1 MNSSATMA
9 AMKTVS
15 PNLKLSQSIA
25 YFLAFIA
32 LGFTTASLGPT
43 LQNLAD
49 NLQTTLG
56 AISFL
61 FTARSV
67 GFLLGSFRGGRLY
80 DHLRGH
86 RVMAAMIVA
95 MAAMMVVTPF
105 APNIFALTA
114 VMLALG
120 AAEGLLDV
128 GANTLIVWI
137 HEKRVAP
144 FMNAL
149 HFFYGIGAAVAPLII
164 ARTLQVKNT
173 LAAPY
178 LVLAL
183 LVLPAAMVLMRLPSP
198 AIGSISATQASEKIN
213 YRLVILIALFLGLY
227 VGGEVAFGSWIFNY
241 TVKMNLGDETV
252 GAYLTSLFWGSFT
265 AGRLLGIP
273 VAARFRPRLILSA
286 DLIGWLLSSAIILSR
301 PESFAALL
309 IGTIGLGISMASVYP
324 TVLTIAERR
333 MKITGQVTGF
343 FVVGASFGAMVLPFL
358 VGQLF
363 ATIGAR
369 VLMYVVLADLFFA
382 SLVFGLLYFSP
393 GQPATCAAS
402 EQEAPVTSD

>member
-9 AMKTVS
+9 AMEIATPKLK
-15 PNLKLSQSIA
+15 NLQSIA
-25 YFLAFIA
+25 YFVAFIA

-43 LQNLAD
+43 LQSLAD
-49 NLQTTLG
+49 NLQTTLS

-61 FTARSV
+61 FTARSI
-67 GFLLGSFRGGRLY
+67 GFLLGSFRGGKLY

-86 RVMAAMIVA
+86 RVMATLIVV
-95 MAAMMVVTPF
+95 MSGMMTLAPL
-105 APNIFALTA
+105 APNLFALTA

-137 HEKRVAP
+137 HEDRVAP

-149 HFFYGIGAAVAPLII
+149 HFFYGVGASLAPLIV
-164 ARTLQVKNT
+164 ARTLQVKNF

-178 LVLAL
+178 LVLAV
-183 LVLPAAMVLMRLPSP
+183 LVLPAAILLLRVPSP
-198 AIGSISATQASEKIN
+198 AIRSASEVQSGEKIN
-213 YRLVILIALFLGLY
+213 YQSVILIALFLGLY

-252 GAYLTSLFWGSFT
+252 GAYMTSLFWGSFT

-273 VAARFRPRLILSA
+273 VAARFKARGILAA
-286 DLIGWLLSSAIILSR
+286 DLVGWLCSIAIILSF
-301 PESFAALL
+301 PGSFAALL
-309 IGTIGLGISMASVYP
+309 IGTLGLGISMASIYP
-324 TVLTIAERR
+324 TVLTIAGARL
-333 MKITGQVTGF
+333 KITGQVTGF
-343 FVVGASFGAMVLPFL
+343 FIVGASLGAMLLPFV

-363 ATIGAR
+363 ESTGAR
-369 VLMYVVLADLFFA
+369 VLIFIIFADFVLAA
-382 SLVFGLLYFSP
+382 IVFGLLNFSP
-393 GQPATCAAS
+393 LQPRLPAAS
-402 EQEAPVTSD
+402 EEEISVTSD

>member
-9 AMKTVS
+9 AMKTAS
-15 PNLKLSQSIA
+15 PNLKISQSIA
-25 YFLAFIA
+25 YFVAFIA

-49 NLQTTLG
+49 HLQTTLG

-86 RVMAAMIVA
+86 PVMALMIVV
-95 MAAMMVVTPF
+95 MSAMMMLTPF
-105 APNIFALTA
+105 APNIFALTV
-114 VMLALG
+114 VMLVLG

-128 GANTLIVWI
+128 GGNTLIVWI
-137 HEKRVAP
+137 HENRVAP

-149 HFFYGIGAAVAPLII
+149 HFFYGLGATIVPLII
-164 ARTLQVKNT
+164 TRTLQMKNA
-173 LAAPY
+173 LAVPY
-178 LVLAL
+178 MVLAL
-183 LVLPAAMVLMRLPSP
+183 LVLPVALLLMRLPSP
-198 AIGSISATQASEKIN
+198 AMRSVSAVQSAEKIN
-213 YRLVILIALFLGLY
+213 YRLVILIAFFLGFY

-265 AGRLLGIP
+265 TGRLLGIP
-273 VAARFRPRLILSA
+273 VAARFKPNAILSVN
-286 DLIGWLLSSAIILSR
+286 LLGWLVSIVLILSR

-309 IGTIGLGISMASVYP
+309 TGTIGLGISMASIYP

-333 MKITGQVTGF
+333 MKITGRVTGF
-343 FVVGASFGAMVLPFL
+343 FIVGASLGAMVLPFL

-363 ATIGAR
+363 GSIGAQG
-369 VLMYVVLADLFFA
+369 LIYVVLGALFFA
-382 SLVFGLLYFSP
+382 SLVFGLLNFSP
-393 GQPATCAAS
+393 DQQANEKEVPAT
-402 EQEAPVTSD
+402 SD

>member
-9 AMKTVS
+9 AMKTAS
-15 PNLKLSQSIA
+15 PNLKISQSIA
-25 YFLAFIA
+25 YFVAFIA

-49 NLQTTLG
+49 HLQTTLG

-86 RVMAAMIVA
+86 PVMAVMIVV
-95 MAAMMVVTPF
+95 MSAMMMLTPF
-105 APNIFALTA
+105 APNIFALTV
-114 VMLALG
+114 VMLVLG

-128 GANTLIVWI
+128 GGNTLIVWI
-137 HEKRVAP
+137 HENRVAP

-149 HFFYGIGAAVAPLII
+149 HFFYGLGATIVPLII
-164 ARTLQVKNT
+164 TRTLQVKNA
-173 LAAPY
+173 LAVPY
-178 LVLAL
+178 MVLAL
-183 LVLPAAMVLMRLPSP
+183 LVLPVALLLMRLPSP
-198 AIGSISATQASEKIN
+198 AIRSVSASQSDEKLN
-213 YRLVILIALFLGLY
+213 YRLVTLIALFLGLY
-227 VGGEVAFGSWIFNY
+227 VGAEVAFGSWIFNY

-273 VAARFRPRLILSA
+273 VATRFKPNAILSVN
-286 DLIGWLLSSAIILSR
+286 LIGWLVSIVLILSR

-309 IGTIGLGISMASVYP
+309 TGTIGLGISMASIYP

-333 MKITGQVTGF
+333 MKITGRVTGF
-343 FVVGASFGAMVLPFL
+343 FIVGASLGAMVLPFL

-363 ATIGAR
+363 GSIGAQG
-369 VLMYVVLADLFFA
+369 LIYVVLGALGFA
-382 SLVFGLLYFSP
+382 SLVFGLLSFSP
-393 GQPATCAAS
+393 DHQASEKEVPAT
-402 EQEAPVTSD
+402 SD